1 MGLDMYAYSIK
12 ADLVEGLGDVDVDV
26 YQAVAKPYMKTGSQL
41 TESEAVTLAVEDGV
55 FNPDFAYWRKFN
67 HLHGWMERLYQAK
80 GGTQEF
86 NCTTVRVEQDDLVAL
101 KQAMEEGTLTYQ
113 PGFFFG
119 NEEIYPEDL
128 EDLQGFIQRANQAIE
143 DGFAVFYN
151 SWW

>member
-26 YQAVAKPYMKTGSQL
+26 HQAAAKPYMKTDSQL
-41 TESEAVTLAVEDGV
+41 TESGDITLAVEDGV

-80 GGTQEF
+80 GGSQEF
-86 NCTTVRVEQDDLVAL
+86 NCTSVRIEQNDLKDL
-101 KQAMEEGTLTYQ
+101 KQDLLEGRLT
-113 PGFFFG
+113 PTSGFFFG
-119 NEEIYPEDL
+119 NETLHPEDTDSL
-128 EDLQGFIQRANQAIE
+128 LDFINRANQAIE
-143 DGFAVFYN
+143 DGYAVFYS